1 MHFSMFEGFNLSD
14 SNAFCFSFN
23 LIKVRMT
30 LLSFFGFIALCCK
43 YIEMKWSLWLPE
55 VPRSGPAWEEFL
67 MMILLFNSPVK
78 PHRRST
84 SSPRW
89 ETQHELGR
97 KPDLEEGWTLPWT
110 PLYVWRMRTAQSVL
124 WYVSGL
130 DKFEL
135 RTKCPASATS
145 ATRDASK
152 PVAEFLPQ
160 MDSPQPLSSLQLFFL
175 DLSSLVRAFAAGN
188 VLTV

>member
-1 MHFSMFEGFNLSD
+1 MFLVF
-14 SNAFCFSFN
+14 
-23 LIKVRMT
+23 
-30 LLSFFGFIALCCK
+30 
-43 YIEMKWSLWLPE
+43 
-55 VPRSGPAWEEFL
+55 
-67 MMILLFNSPVK
+67 
-78 PHRRST
+78 
-84 SSPRW
+84 
-89 ETQHELGR
+89 
-97 KPDLEEGWTLPWT
+97 
-110 PLYVWRMRTAQSVL
+110 
-124 WYVSGL
+124 

-135 RTKCPASATS
+135 RTSWPASATS